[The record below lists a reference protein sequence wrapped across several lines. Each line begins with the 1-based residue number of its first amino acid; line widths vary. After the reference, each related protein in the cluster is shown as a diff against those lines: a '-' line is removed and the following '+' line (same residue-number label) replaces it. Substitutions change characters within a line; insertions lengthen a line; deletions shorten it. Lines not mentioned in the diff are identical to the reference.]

1 MRARNALAALACLA
15 LIGCSSPA
23 GAASSAAPAR
33 TSQVDLPPSYK
44 FEPAS
49 IQVVPGTTVTW
60 TNHDNFTHT
69 VQVQGES
76 EVHSM
81 RPGETAQITFTSPG
95 TYSYLCTLHTQN
107 MKGTVQVS

>member
-49 IQVVPGTTVTW
+49 IQVAPGTTVTW

-69 VQVQGES
+69 VQVQGQS

-81 RPGETAQITFTSPG
+81 RPGETAQITFTTPG

>member
-23 GAASSAAPAR
+23 GAATSAAPAR
-33 TSQVDLPPSYK
+33 TSQVDLPTSYK

-49 IQVVPGTTVTW
+49 IQIAPGTTVSW

-69 VQVQGES
+69 VQVQGQS

-81 RPGETAQITFTSPG
+81 RPGETAEITFASPG
-95 TYSYLCTLHTQN
+95 TYSYVCTLHTQN
-107 MKGTVQVS
+107 MKGTIQVS

>member
-1 MRARNALAALACLA
+1 MRARNGLAALACLA

-23 GAASSAAPAR
+23 GAATSAAPAR

-44 FEPAS
+44 FEPVS
-49 IQVVPGTTVTW
+49 IQVAPGTTVSW

-69 VQVQGES
+69 VQVQDQS

-81 RPGETAQITFTSPG
+81 RPGETAEITFASPG
-95 TYSYLCTLHTQN
+95 TYSYVCTLHTQN
-107 MKGTVQVS
+107 MKGTIQVS

>member
-1 MRARNALAALACLA
+1 MGTAKIRNGAVTAPLINPTGLTVPTATTANALA
-15 LIGCSSPA
+15 G
-23 GAASSAAPAR
+23 
-33 TSQVDLPPSYK
+33 
-44 FEPAS
+44 

-69 VQVQGES
+69 VQVEGQS

-81 RPGETAQITFTSPG
+81 RPGETAQITFTNPG